1 MTDITTDYTFHLIDP
16 AKKDEKWALEFIKS
30 RYPQLTGFFQTSAWN
45 GRQDFATI
53 RSYGQGCQDPNIY
66 KKMFSPE
73 GYMQS
78 KGAKGGSVDWTGM
91 QWNIVSPMQKYKN
104 IVSANLEKGVPT
116 EIQCEATDEL
126 AQNKREHDKLL
137 LKFQQTLDKDLK
149 EMSAKMKLPKPMK
162 SGMGDEIQKNSGGN
176 AVSEFKDIEFDMDND
191 VELQMY
197 MDIYYKQAVEI
208 AAEMS
213 VNTLFKLNEFDEIK
227 KELIN
232 DALDFAIMPMRI
244 YMDNNTCLPKME
256 WLRLENVKVG
266 VGRRRDFKDSDCWAY
281 PEMLTVNELIGKFGK
296 QLSIDD
302 VKAIFKYGVTTN
314 GYFNGTTYD
323 KSWNGGGQWN
333 EKVSRI
339 DLDNV
344 RVQVAYFAFKSQNCE
359 TTEYAKGKY
368 SSTKIKK
375 REYGYKAENKESTV
389 KQEWA
394 QVVYKGY
401 YIVGMEKIYDY
412 GLLPNMVREKGR
424 EQQVMMDL
432 QLYKLADKSFTENC
446 ITHLDGIELAYLKFQ
461 VELLMSKPAGYA
473 IDIDRMAELAFGDAG
488 KIDQLGTIQMYTQT
502 GTYLYKSVDE
512 DGNILAGAA
521 SGTKPIDFL
530 PNGVSESVNG
540 YMTAIQFHINQIENA
555 IGYNPVTAGAAPEA
569 RASATGQKIAAAA
582 ADNATYYLFSGLK
595 TMVENAGRYMM
606 CLVQDMAEYKGDGWN
621 ALKSMIGTSNASVIE
636 SMGKMHLHQFGIF
649 VEEKLSDDQMNEFKQ
664 FIMQAY
670 QKAEIDLADVLMVW
684 FLKNYK
690 QSIALFNL
698 KRNKQMMKN
707 AQMAQQEFE
716 LRKQELLT
724 QQQLLAELKKMEYQ
738 TSARNV
744 DVKTQGMLEAEKI
757 KVQGKVN
764 TQLMADNSKS
774 QHINQQNQGALLKES
789 LKQQAA

>member
-16 AKKDEKWALEFIKS
+16 AKKEEKWALEFIKS
-30 RYPQLTGFFQTSAWN
+30 RYQQLTGFFNTTAWS

-53 RSYGQGCQDPNIY
+53 RAYGQGRQDPEIY
-66 KKMFSPE
+66 RKMFSPE

-78 KGAKGGSVDWTGM
+78 KGGKGGSTDWTGM
-91 QWNIVSPMQKYKN
+91 QWDISSPMQKYKN
-104 IVSANLEKGVPT
+104 IVYANLEKGVPT
-116 EIQCEATDEL
+116 EIQCTATDIE
-126 AQNKREHDKLL
+126 AQNKRQHDSLI
-137 LKFQQTLDKDLK
+137 LKFQQTLDADLK

-162 SGMGDEIQKNSGGN
+162 SGMDSDMQKGGSQVAGIQDADFDMEN
-176 AVSEFKDIEFDMDND
+176 DIERN
-191 VELQMY
+191 MY
-197 MDIYYKQAVEI
+197 MDLTYKQAIEL
-208 AAEMS
+208 ASEMA

-232 DALDFAIMPMRI
+232 DALDFAYMPMRI

-266 VGRRRDFKDSDCWAY
+266 VGRRRDFKDADCWAY

-296 QLSIDD
+296 QVSMDD
-302 VKAIFKYGVTTN
+302 VKAIFKFGVTTN

-323 KSWNGGGQWN
+323 TGWSNGGTWSD
-333 EKVSRI
+333 KVTKI
-339 DLDNV
+339 DLDNI

-368 SSTKIKK
+368 NSIKQK
-375 REYGYKAENKESTV
+375 SREYGYKAEKKDSKVEQN
-389 KQEWA
+389 WA

-401 YIVGMEKIYDY
+401 YIVGMDKIYDY

-424 EQQVMMDL
+424 EQQVMLDL

-446 ITHLDGIELAYLKFQ
+446 ITHLNGIQLAYLKFQ

-473 IDIDRMAELAFGDAG
+473 IDIDRMAELSFGDG
-488 KIDQLGTIQMYTQT
+488 GTLDHLAAIQMYTQT

-540 YMTAIQFHINQIENA
+540 YMTSIQFHISQIENA

-569 RASATGQKIAAAA
+569 RASATGQRIAAAA
-582 ADNATYYLFSGLK
+582 ADSATYYLFSGLK

-606 CLVQDMAEYKGDGWN
+606 SLVQDMAEYRGAGYD
-621 ALKSMIGTSNASVIE
+621 ALKNMIGTSNQAVIE
-636 SMGKMHLHQFGIF
+636 SMGKLHLHEFGVFI
-649 VEEKLSDDQMNEFKQ
+649 EEKLSDKEMEQFQQMMFN
-664 FIMQAY
+664 AY
-670 QKAEIDLADVLMVW
+670 ERGEISLADILTLW
-684 FLKNYK
+684 KYKNYK
-690 QSIALFNL
+690 QAIAVAQL
-698 KRNKQMMKN
+698 RINKNMAKQQQA
-707 AQMAQQEFE
+707 AQAEFE
-716 LRKQELLT
+716 LKKQEVLT

-738 TSARNV
+738 TSAMNTNTKV
-744 DVKTQGMLEAEKI
+744 QGMLEAEKI
-757 KVQGKVN
+757 KVQGKLA
-764 TQLMADNSKS
+764 TQQVADQSKS

-789 LKQQAA
+789 LKQSQAA